1 MEDGT
6 TNSRDIAAAIPSSGG
21 YDKSSSPSG
30 VASLDIGGDGAMATL
45 NLKLRPESST
55 TKRIKKFQTVVGNTI
70 QAAGA
75 TWEAKDLQEIPLVDI
90 MAGILEL
97 LPRRRLTRVTR
108 PISMLELLQPSM
120 ERIVSKKIDDD
131 DEKKKTTKWTHKVVV
146 DLKFS
151 SDLNEALAWVFTGT
165 KCLQIGSPIKLNI
178 GRITNK
184 PAEKEV
190 QELLKKKL
198 SSLESDENANLPGE
212 LSDVE
217 IVSRGQKGKA
227 VGKLRLA
234 TSGYNFSWVEEKQLE
249 DEVRRLFELDLKMFH
264 LQGDVPVAGVIT
276 AEMVAALENDE
287 AEAAYEGFTTPK
299 HLSRYRQVV
308 VPDKSGLIS
317 AKCLTGAN
325 SVPLGQTEGYVS
337 KLMSSNFEDLGK
349 MFSAKQPHRVR
360 LERQNYRATNLME
373 KIHAVGRESEEES
386 ESSFRNRVKQITQ
399 GLLAKADD
407 VSRQMDAFFLFAQ
420 FLRRQV
426 DEVSQ
431 SANFDSDVNNVST
444 GFMLTFGPQ
453 ASSVHD
459 GEIRKLLNQLMNE
472 PAVENVNKQYPPT
485 ETETER
491 EDILSSASSQ
501 SELQTA

>member
-6 TNSRDIAAAIPSSGG
+6 TNSRDFAAAISSSGG

-97 LPRRRLTRVTR
+97 VPRRRLTRVTR

-131 DEKKKTTKWTHKVVV
+131 DEKKKATKWTHKVVV

-151 SDLNEALAWVFTGT
+151 NDLNEALAWVFTGT

-178 GRITNK
+178 GRVTNK

-190 QELLKKKL
+190 QELLKKQL
-198 SSLESDENANLPGE
+198 SALESDENANLPGE

-217 IVSRGQKGKA
+217 IVNRGQKGKA
-227 VGKLRLA
+227 VGRLRLA
-234 TSGYNFSWVEEKQLE
+234 TSGFNFSWVEDKQLE
-249 DEVRRLFELDLKMFH
+249 DEVRRLFELDLKLLH

-276 AEMVAALENDE
+276 AEMVAALEDDE

-299 HLSRYRQVV
+299 NPSKYRKIV
-308 VPDKSGLIS
+308 VPDRSGFVS
-317 AKCLTGAN
+317 GEAARCLTGAN

-337 KLMSSNFEDLGK
+337 KLMSSNFEDLRN
-349 MFSAKQPHRVR
+349 MFSAKQPRR
-360 LERQNYRATNLME
+360 RQNYRATNLME
-373 KIHAVGRESEEES
+373 KINTLGRESEEES
-386 ESSFRNRVKQITQ
+386 ESSFRDRMKQITQ

-407 VSRQMDAFFLFAQ
+407 VARQMDAFFLFAQ

-431 SANFDSDVNNVST
+431 SANLDSDINHVST

-501 SELQTA
+501 SEIPTV